1 MPIDGNPGGAVSFGL
16 YERLTH
22 AVGKHWVP
30 VGIWA
35 LIASIFAFDIVTGPE
50 NIALCFA
57 YLLPIFLS
65 SLEARPRP
73 YLYAVAATGLL
84 ALVGAVSMLFDDI
97 PRAAVLANRSI
108 AIATVWLGAVLVG
121 VLNRR
126 RAELQH
132 DVERQQ
138 RFVDI
143 LSHEIRNALTAVG
156 GHAQRLAKLSEKLTP
171 SDVAARA
178 DKIRGAAARI
188 EAIISRVQFAS
199 SLGNGMVP
207 MLRDDVDLNALV
219 RQLIDRLK
227 EEHEERLIELDL
239 SPETLRIHGD
249 EVLLR
254 HAIENVV
261 LNSLQYSPKGSR
273 VLVHTTAT
281 GSGMRIT
288 IADFG
293 PGIAPDDL
301 TRIREPYFRGANG
314 ESRSGTGLGLYFADR
329 IVQGHKGSVQIDS
342 ALGKGTTVTIEVPAS
357 DKAVRA

>member
-1 MPIDGNPGGAVSFGL
+1 
-16 YERLTH
+16 
-22 AVGKHWVP
+22 
-30 VGIWA
+30 
-35 LIASIFAFDIVTGPE
+35 
-50 NIALCFA
+50 
-57 YLLPIFLS
+57 
-65 SLEARPRP
+65 
-73 YLYAVAATGLL
+73 
-84 ALVGAVSMLFDDI
+84 MLFDDI